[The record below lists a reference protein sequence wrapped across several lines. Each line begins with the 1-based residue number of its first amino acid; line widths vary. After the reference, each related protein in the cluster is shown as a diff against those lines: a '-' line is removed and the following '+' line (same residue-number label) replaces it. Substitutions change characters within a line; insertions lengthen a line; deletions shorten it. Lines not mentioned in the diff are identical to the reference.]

1 MDGNITGNSKL
12 VGQLSGE
19 SHSLTGQMSG
29 QSTLRG
35 SVEKG
40 IAIPYDYERLIN
52 KPKIESVELI
62 GNRSL
67 EEIGVDHISNAE
79 LAALLD

>member
-1 MDGNITGNSKL
+1 MDANIIEKSSLT
-12 VGQLSGE
+12 GQLSGRQSLSAHISGKE
-19 SHSLTGQMSG
+19 SLSAIMY
-29 QSTLRG
+29 RG
-35 SVEKG
+35 LAV
-40 IAIPYDYERLIN
+40 PHDYERLTN